1 MNELGVMWRRLG
13 LVALLGVLIVWLA
26 EPSPGVPVLR
36 FHPSPSTRLLVIAP
50 HPDDEAIAAAGVMQR
65 VRSAGGRVRVVLLTS
80 GDGFPPALERAGA
93 GGSPSPEDFRR
104 FGRVRESESRTALVA
119 LGLQRD
125 DVTFLGFPDE
135 GVCLLA
141 SRFLS
146 TRSRPLTS
154 PYTER
159 AMPPPDEQVIR
170 GVSYRGSDV
179 RIELERIVKTFV
191 PDVIILPDP
200 EDEHPDHCA
209 SYIFGRAAL
218 DGTGHD
224 RSSPMPRV
232 LRYVVHFD
240 DWPSDR
246 DAAMPVMPPSGLDEP
261 SDEWRTFPLTVL
273 EERNKK
279 AALSAYTTQWPVV
292 GHLLRGF
299 TRSNELFLEGAP
311 AHQPECW
318 CDAEHVATE
327 LAPTERRRH
336 PRSTAR

>member
-1 MNELGVMWRRLG
+1 MNELGVMRRRLG
-13 LVALLGVLIVWLA
+13 LVALLGVLIVWIA
-26 EPSPGVPVLR
+26 EPSPGLPVLR
-36 FHPSPSTRLLVIAP
+36 LHPTPSTRLLVISP

-80 GDGFPPALERAGA
+80 GDAFPPALEHA
-93 GGSPSPEDFRR
+93 GGNSTSPEDFRR
-104 FGRVRESESRTALVA
+104 FGRVREDESRRALLA
-119 LGLQRD
+119 LGVPQD
-125 DVTFLGFPDE
+125 DVMFLGFPDE

-146 TRSRPLTS
+146 TRSQPLTS

-159 AMPPPDEQVIR
+159 KMPPPDEQVVR
-170 GVSYRGSDV
+170 GVSYRGTDV
-179 RIELERIVKTFV
+179 RIELERILNTFA

-218 DGTGHD
+218 DGTGLD
-224 RSSPMPRV
+224 RSARMPLL

-246 DAAMPVMPPSGLDEP
+246 DAAMPVMPPSGFEEP

-273 EERNKK
+273 EARNKK

-292 GHLLRGF
+292 GRLLRGF
-299 TRSNELFLEGAP
+299 TRSNELFLVGAP

-327 LAPTERRRH
+327 LAPAERRRH